1 MAEYP
6 CQLASV
12 PVDYRKI
19 GNGLIFQKD
28 WPYTRLFNKH
38 LNEVLERGI
47 EIVQNRRIVGGIT
60 NCAAVS
66 STFLSFFLSSFV
78 IVTSFRKLLM
88 PNNLV

>member
-47 EIVQNRRIVGGIT
+47 EIVQNRRIVGGVT

-66 STFLSFFLSSFV
+66 STFLSFCMSSFV

-88 PNNLV
+88 PNNLD

>member
-47 EIVQNRRIVGGIT
+47 EIVQNRRIVGGVT

-88 PNNLV
+88 PNNLD

>member
-1 MAEYP
+1 MMPEYP

-47 EIVQNRRIVGGIT
+47 EIVQNRRIVGGVT

-66 STFLSFFLSSFV
+66 PIFSLFLSVFFCNCNFFLGNF
-78 IVTSFRKLLM
+78 
-88 PNNLV
+88 

>member
-66 STFLSFFLSSFV
+66 STFLSFCLFSFV
-78 IVTSFRKLLM
+78 IVTSF
-88 PNNLV
+88 

>member
-1 MAEYP
+1 MMAEYP

-19 GNGLIFQKD
+19 GNGLMFQKD

-47 EIVQNRRIVGGIT
+47 EIVQNRRIVGGVT

-66 STFLSFFLSSFV
+66 FHFSLFSVFFCNCNFFLGNF
-78 IVTSFRKLLM
+78 
-88 PNNLV
+88 